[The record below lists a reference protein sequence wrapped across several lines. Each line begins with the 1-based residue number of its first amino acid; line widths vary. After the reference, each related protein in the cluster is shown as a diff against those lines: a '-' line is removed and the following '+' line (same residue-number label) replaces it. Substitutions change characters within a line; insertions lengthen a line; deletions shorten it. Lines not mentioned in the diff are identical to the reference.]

1 MIHGSKTFLT
11 PQVDILTA
19 RKALEILVSEGSSK
33 EDLELFKSAA
43 GIGDTYIEDNYLPK
57 GWKAKK
63 GNFAR
68 TVFESLTGETFTNRR
83 LVVRFM
89 VEQEGWLEDTR
100 IPRGWRIKE
109 TVSVE

>member
-43 GIGDTYIEDNYLPK
+43 GIEDTYIEDSFLPK

-63 GNFAR
+63 GNFGK
-68 TVFESLTGETFTNRR
+68 TVFESPTGETFTNRR
-83 LVVRFM
+83 LALRFM
-89 VEQEGWLEDTR
+89 VEQGSSCEEVDR
-100 IPRGWRIKE
+100 M
-109 TVSVE
+109 VE